1 MTKKARI
8 VLADD
13 HPIFL
18 AGLRNL
24 IQGEEDFEIVG
35 EAASGIM
42 ALSLIREK
50 QPDIA
55 VLDISMPGLNG
66 IRVARKLAD
75 ECPAVRIL
83 LLTLH
88 EDRAY
93 TTQALQVG
101 VRGYVLKRSAPESLL
116 PALRAVLTGGLY
128 IDPTIASNVVPPARG
143 HARHGTSATRVSE
156 LTAREEEVLK
166 LTALGLS
173 AKEIATQLGV
183 GVKSVETFKARA
195 SEKAGLR
202 TRADIVRF
210 AATQGWLEDL

>member
-1 MTKKARI
+1 VTKKARI

-24 IQGEEDFEIVG
+24 IQREGDFEIVG
-35 EAASGIM
+35 EATSGTA

-50 QPDIA
+50 RPDIVA
-55 VLDISMPGLNG
+55 LDISMPGLNG

-93 TTQALQVG
+93 ITQALQVG
-101 VRGYVLKRSAPESLL
+101 VRGYVLKRSAAGSLL

-143 HARHGTSATRVSE
+143 HRRHGTNATLVSE